1 MNQQA
6 LGALFAAIDAKDADR
21 FASFLTEDGRFV
33 YGSNPAVEGRA
44 AVREFVAGF
53 FGQLKALHHS
63 VEKVWEHPGEL
74 LLRGRASYTLPDDRV
89 VTVPFVNVFTLAG
102 EKIRAYEVFVD
113 PTPLAG

>member
-1 MNQQA
+1 VNRQTLDQ
-6 LGALFAAIDAKDADR
+6 LFAAIDARDADR
-21 FASFLTEDGRFV
+21 FAAFLTEDGRFV

-44 AVREFVAGF
+44 AVRDFVAGF
-53 FGQLKALHHS
+53 FGQLKALRHS

-74 LLRGRASYTLPDDRV
+74 VMRGRVSYTLPDDRV